1 MTNHFNL
8 LDPLVRR
15 AIKNG
20 QNPDVAR
27 KWERNWYNVDQAK
40 QQLRMVDTAPSGSLS
55 SQDKRLQQLL
65 RHMLLDEKQTS
76 RPVGMPTHPGPLQAL
91 KTSHPNFAEVVDHVL
106 AQQALMRTRHALPRR
121 LQPMLLLGNPG
132 IGKTSF
138 VQALAAA
145 MQVSQRTVAMN
156 NATAGFLLAGLDRG
170 WATGK
175 EGLVFS
181 LLQQSST
188 LNPLVLLDEVDKAL
202 SNEKTEPLAPLYQ
215 LLEVHTARQFRDEF
229 LDVELNASFITWVAS
244 ANGTEKVPAPLLDR
258 FRVFEIEA
266 PNAAQMATLAR
277 NQYAALREDVPALA
291 ATLRDDILHALGQ
304 RSPRDCQAALQ
315 AAAGHAALRAA
326 ATGSAQVCLLPED
339 LPPAMACTR
348 SMGFV

>member
-1 MTNHFNL
+1 MTSHFNL
-8 LDPLVRR
+8 LDPVVRR

-27 KWERNWYNVDQAK
+27 KWERTWYNVDQAK
-40 QQLRMVDTAPSGSLS
+40 TQLRMVDTAPSGSLS

-65 RHMLLDEKQTS
+65 RRMLMEQQDP
-76 RPVGMPTHPGPLQAL
+76 RPVGMPPHPSALQAL
-91 KTSHPNFAEVVDHVL
+91 KNSHPNFAEVVDHVL

-121 LQPMLLLGNPG
+121 LQPMLLLGSPG

-181 LLQQSST
+181 LLQQSNT
-188 LNPLVLLDEVDKAL
+188 LNPLVLLDEVDKAQ

-229 LDVELNASFITWVAS
+229 LDVEVNASFITWVAS
-244 ANGTEKVPAPLLDR
+244 AGSSSRRRAGSRLCRGGVRSAR
-258 FRVFEIEA
+258 F
-266 PNAAQMATLAR
+266 
-277 NQYAALREDVPALA
+277 
-291 ATLRDDILHALGQ
+291 G
-304 RSPRDCQAALQ
+304 
-315 AAAGHAALRAA
+315 RA
-326 ATGSAQVCLLPED
+326 
-339 LPPAMACTR
+339 
-348 SMGFV
+348 

>member
-1 MTNHFNL
+1 MTTKFNP

-27 KWERNWYNVDQAK
+27 KWERTWFNMDQAK
-40 QQLRMVDTAPSGSLS
+40 AQLRALDTAPSGGLS
-55 SQDKRLQQLL
+55 SQERRLQQVL
-65 RHMLLDEKQTS
+65 RCMLLNDEEATHQ
-76 RPVGMPTHPGPLQAL
+76 VGMPPHPSALQAL
-91 KTSHPNFAEVVDHVL
+91 KNSHPNFAEVVDHVL

-121 LQPMLLLGNPG
+121 LQPMLLLGSPG

-181 LLQQSST
+181 LLQQSNT
-188 LNPLVLLDEVDKAL
+188 LNPLVLLDEVDKAM

-229 LDVELNASFITWVAS
+229 LDVEVNASFITWVAS
-244 ANGTEKVPAPLLDR
+244 ANSTETLPAPLLDR
-258 FRVFEIEA
+258 FRVFDIEA
-266 PNAAQMATLAR
+266 PNEAQMATVVR
-277 NQYAALREDVPALA
+277 NQYAALREDIPALA
-291 ATLRDDILHALGQ
+291 ATLRDDVLHALGQ
-304 RSPRDCQAALQ
+304 RSPRECQAALH
-315 AAAGHAALRAA
+315 AAAGRAALRAD
-326 ATGSAQVCLLPED
+326 ATGSVQLYLLPED
-339 LPPAMACTR
+339 LPPAMGCTR